1 MHLLD
6 NMLKELLIYW
16 PMANSLKPLSEHLAS
31 NLIELRRRRG
41 MTQATLSKLA
51 GLPRSTLT
59 YLESGEGNPSLKN
72 LATVAAALQVSI
84 EELLASP
91 RASCQ
96 LIKAADLPR
105 AERVKGKVIVYQLLP
120 DPIPGMVVDRMELEV
135 AAALRGVPHVSG
147 TKEYL
152 TSMRGSVSVTVA
164 NETFVLDEGDV
175 LAFPGDQ
182 PHLYRNVGNKRAICI
197 SVVAIAPVSTR

>member
-1 MHLLD
+1 MMSIL
-6 NMLKELLIYW
+6 
-16 PMANSLKPLSEHLAS
+16 

-59 YLESGEGNPSLKN
+59 YLESGEGNPTLKN
-72 LATVAAALQVSI
+72 LATVAATLQVSI

-91 RASCQ
+91 RAGCQ
-96 LIKAADLPR
+96 LIKVADLPR
-105 AERVKGKVIVYQLLP
+105 TERVKGKVVVYQLLP
-120 DPIPGMVVDRMELEV
+120 DPIPGMVVERMELEV
-135 AAALRGVPHVSG
+135 AATLRDVPHVSG

-152 TSMRGSVSVTVA
+152 TSLRGSVSVTVA
-164 NETFVLDEGDV
+164 NQTFVLEEGDV

-182 PHLYRNVGNKRAICI
+182 AHLYRNVGNKKATCI
-197 SVVAIAPVSTR
+197 SVVTIAPVGAR

>member
-1 MHLLD
+1 MHLLG
-6 NMLKELLIYW
+6 NLLKKLLIYC
-16 PMANSLKPLSEHLAS
+16 PLANSLGSLSEHLAS

-41 MTQATLSKLA
+41 MTQASLSKLA

-59 YLESGEGNPSLKN
+59 YLESGEGNPTLKN
-72 LATVAAALQVSI
+72 LATVAAALQVSM

-120 DPIPGMVVDRMELEV
+120 DPIPGMVVERMELEV

-152 TSMRGSVSVTVA
+152 TSLRGSVSVTVA
-164 NETFVLDEGDV
+164 NQTFVLEEGDV

-182 PHLYRNVGNKRAICI
+182 AHLYRNVGNKRAICI
-197 SVVAIAPVSTR
+197 SVVTIAPVGAR